1 MANKKVD
8 EIRYRP
14 IGIIHSE
21 FKKKE
26 GIPIQPTG
34 ASKKKGQVEIFPE
47 YVLGLRDLEGFSHI
61 YLIYHFHLSRGYS
74 LFAKPFMDDKKH
86 GVFATH
92 APRRPNAIGMSVVR
106 LVGRKDNILE
116 VENIDIIDGTPLL
129 DIKPYIPSFV
139 EKDKADVRIGWL
151 SKEPHKVYTHRSD
164 ERFRVMDEKD
174 EV

>member
-1 MANKKVD
+1 MD
-8 EIRYRP
+8 EIRYKP

-21 FKKKE
+21 FKKKD

-34 ASKKKGQVEIFPE
+34 ASKIRGKVEVFPD

-61 YLIYHFHLSRGYS
+61 YLIYHFHLSESYS
-74 LFAKPFMDDKKH
+74 LFTKPFMDDKKH

-106 LVGRKDNILE
+106 LVSIKDNILQI
-116 VENIDIIDGTPLL
+116 ENIDIIDGTPLL
-129 DIKPYIPSFV
+129 DIKPYVPSFIKKGNV
-139 EKDKADVRIGWL
+139 SIGWL
-151 SKEPHKVYTHRSD
+151 SKKPYQVYKHRSD
-164 ERFRVMDEKD
+164 ERFRLMDEKD

>member
-1 MANKKVD
+1 MD
-8 EIRYRP
+8 EIKYKP

-21 FKKKE
+21 FKRKE

-34 ASKKKGQVEIFPE
+34 ASKKRGQVEIFPD
-47 YVLGLRDLEGFSHI
+47 YALGLRDLEGFSHI

-74 LFAKPFMDDKKH
+74 LFTKPFMDDKKH

-139 EKDKADVRIGWL
+139 EKEREDVRIGWL